1 MLTSMSKDYNQKSF
15 EDPGIICA
23 ELRQSKFNLTEF
35 LIHTELFL
43 KQVSNTI

>member
-23 ELRQSKFNLTEF
+23 ELRQSKFNLTEL
-35 LIHTELFL
+35 LIHTVL
-43 KQVSNTI
+43 KQILNTI